1 MQPRLIESWDTFGE
15 KRYMKAA
22 AVVRCW
28 YPLFTSEWTVCSV
41 MQSKWASVFRGESR
55 FIGESYQCRS
65 GRGTPNSL
73 INSRSH
79 EYGRNRGY
87 AIVNHAIALYRD
99 PGRVL
104 IVINRIRDR

>member
-1 MQPRLIESWDTFGE
+1 MDSLQRD
-15 KRYMKAA
+15 
-22 AVVRCW
+22 AVQVGICV
-28 YPLFTSEWTVCSV
+28 P
-41 MQSKWASVFRGESR
+41 GESR
-55 FIGESYQCRS
+55 FIGESYRCRG

-87 AIVNHAIALYRD
+87 AIVNHAIALYGD